1 MDIRRALLL
10 RKFLIRLKVAMVFFW
25 SRNTTICT
33 QSCQANWLS
42 FAIPSSLNC
51 LWSSI
56 SLASAPSS
64 VRKYAQLLVGGIS
77 MPNSSGYKIAPCRG
91 ITSGRGAANSNRPW
105 KVSTCAVRLNCSG
118 RLRPALPH
126 PQVETDLNER
136 QEYE

>member
-51 LWSSI
+51 LWSST

-64 VRKYAQLLVGGIS
+64 VRKYAQLLVGRDFNAQLLWIQNRAVQGDYLGPRCGEFES
-77 MPNSSGYKIAPCRG
+77 ALEGFDLCRALELL
-91 ITSGRGAANSNRPW
+91 RAAAASPP
-105 KVSTCAVRLNCSG
+105 S
-118 RLRPALPH
+118 PAGGDRS
-126 PQVETDLNER
+126 E
-136 QEYE
+136 

>member
-51 LWSSI
+51 LWSST

-64 VRKYAQLLVGGIS
+64 VRKYAQLLVGGNFNARLLWIQNRTVQGDYLGPRCGEFES
-77 MPNSSGYKIAPCRG
+77 ALEGFDLCRALELL
-91 ITSGRGAANSNRPW
+91 RAAAASPP
-105 KVSTCAVRLNCSG
+105 S
-118 RLRPALPH
+118 PAGGDRS
-126 PQVETDLNER
+126 E
-136 QEYE
+136 